1 MKRLLVV
8 LIAAKYAQI
17 EDGRSG
23 FYWSLHSC
31 VPSVPVTPLALLWAN
46 FVVSLEVSN
55 GSVQGGHL
63 LCIGPDRLCIL

>member
-1 MKRLLVV
+1 MKKLLVI
-8 LIAAKYAQI
+8 LIAVKYAQG

-31 VPSVPVTPLALLWAN
+31 VPVSPLALLRAN
-46 FVVSLEVSN
+46 FVVSLEVTN

-63 LCIGPDRLCIL
+63 LCIGLETL

>member
-1 MKRLLVV
+1 MV

-31 VPSVPVTPLALLWAN
+31 MPSVPVIPLALLWAN
-46 FVVSLEVSN
+46 FMVSLEVSN
-55 GSVQGGHL
+55 GSVQGGHS
-63 LCIGPDRLCIL
+63 LCIGPDTLCIF